1 MFDKAFSKVLK
12 EDIMNLKTGF
22 NSSGDR
28 IGAKHG
34 LRSNTNHQAT
44 NPSNGVAT
52 SQQGPQNTL
61 EAKIEKVKSGAVR
74 MIPVWPAEVQQIR
87 LKYNSNSDGD
97 IQLGTSGCRL
107 VMNQQNKTFYLT
119 K

>member
-1 MFDKAFSKVLK
+1 
-12 EDIMNLKTGF
+12 MNLKSGF
-22 NSSGDR
+22 DSNGLR
-28 IGAKHG
+28 IGTKDG
-34 LRSNTNHQAT
+34 SRSKTNHQAV
-44 NPSNGVAT
+44 NPSKGVAV
-52 SQQGPQNTL
+52 SRRGPQNTL